1 MSSARPKKPANLPRG
16 WLYLGVLRMRSGKRV
31 LPMYEIAF
39 RIIRRKK

>member
-1 MSSARPKKPANLPRG
+1 MKRPRLPRG

-39 RIIRRKK
+39 RIIRRKGRK

>member
-1 MSSARPKKPANLPRG
+1 MAKKPPKLPSG